1 MAKKM
6 SGLGRGL
13 GDLLEDN
20 TPSVRQG
27 GQGSAVRIGSVVP
40 PSSPV
45 VETKAPAPT
54 PKPLYAEVHRNKSLK
69 ANFKNFK

>member
-1 MAKKM
+1 MAKKP

-20 TPSVRQG
+20 TPTIRG
-27 GQGSAVRIGSVVP
+27 GQGSAVRIGSVSVSS
-40 PSSPV
+40 PSSAD
-45 VETKAPAPT
+45 TKLSAPA
-54 PKPLYAEVHRNKSLK
+54 PKPLYAEVHKNKSLK

>member
-1 MAKKM
+1 MAKKP

-20 TPSVRQG
+20 APVIRQG
-27 GQGSAVRIGSVVP
+27 GQGSAVRIGSVSASS
-40 PSSPV
+40 PSS
-45 VETKAPAPT
+45 VETKPSTPA
-54 PKPLYAEVHRNKSLK
+54 PKPLYAEVHKNKSLK